1 MSLKDDEIRPFV
13 RDTMYHKPKDIS
25 LKHANSM
32 LVTFA
37 FRRHPF
43 SRLVSSYNDKMKH
56 KKWHLKQHV
65 IGLGEDIKVL
75 RSDIL
80 KEYRNID
87 PKKSN
92 EYPSPKEFVSYLLEQ
107 AKLTGPLKF
116 NRHWRPQ
123 YALCPFCSLEFDYI
137 GSVENMNKDVDY
149 LSGLLGFKVGLQ
161 HSIVIN
167 SLIYILVHITTYRYL
182 LVHLYFRK
190 R

>member
-1 MSLKDDEIRPFV
+1 M
-13 RDTMYHKPKDIS
+13 
-25 LKHANSM
+25 
-32 LVTFA
+32 
-37 FRRHPF
+37 
-43 SRLVSSYNDKMKH
+43 
-56 KKWHLKQHV
+56 

-149 LSGLLGFKVGLQ
+149 LSVLLGFKVGLQ

-167 SLIYILVHITTYRYL
+167 SLTIICTNTYND
-182 LVHLYFRK
+182 V
-190 R
+190 